1 MKQTKLDESAKCT
14 VILASYGM
22 ASEALDI
29 PTLNTLFMVTPRR
42 SIEQSVGRI
51 LRAKTE
57 IEPMI
62 VDIVDQLPSFNSQ
75 GLYRRKFYK
84 KLNYNMKVFT
94 VDENEII
101 AEMDLTSDNSTVCTT
116 NVEDLEAKDLFID

>member
-29 PTLNTLFMVTPRR
+29 PTLNTLIMVTPRR
-42 SIEQSVGRI
+42 NIEQSVGRI

-57 IEPMI
+57 IDPLI
-62 VDIVDQLPSFNSQ
+62 IDIVDQLPSFNNQ
-75 GLYRRKFYK
+75 GMARRKFYK
-84 KLNYNMKVFT
+84 KLRYNMKLFNVN
-94 VDENEII
+94 ENEIVS
-101 AEMDLTSDNSTVCTT
+101 EQDLNNDPSDSCVINED
-116 NVEDLEAKDLFID
+116 NVGDLFLD